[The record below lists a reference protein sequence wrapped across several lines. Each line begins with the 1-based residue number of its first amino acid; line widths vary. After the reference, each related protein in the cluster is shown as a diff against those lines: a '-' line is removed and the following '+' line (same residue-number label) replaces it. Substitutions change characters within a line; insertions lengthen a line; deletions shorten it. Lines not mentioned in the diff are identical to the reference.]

1 MKVQNSRTNGMFFG
15 ACMFVLLLA
24 ASVTVF
30 ADSYAWVGGANGSW
44 ASSDSY
50 SPKGTP
56 GADDEVVLPTGTTC
70 LDASDDD
77 EFAAAN
83 AIKRIIPNDNCILE
97 IDVGNK
103 DRTLSFAFTYQAQDG
118 RNRGKM
124 IKKGSG
130 SLTLGSTRDD
140 YLYKSSIRYDYYS
153 NFDIVEGALKLPQ
166 DGTSGISAR
175 LGNVAISNNA
185 TLFTLATPGT
195 TATHTYVLELWG
207 EEGAVI
213 TNTAPVS
220 YAAGQVLSAQ
230 GSSLSV
236 FAGKICSPIRW
247 WGSGYYHLTGTN
259 NALAPSSSF
268 TQSGNTGRGFNG
280 PYVGVTSFGRK
291 GEPSSTGTY
300 GSIFSRDNGGAFKYL
315 GSGEETDVDLSV
327 SSVAA
332 TPYPAY
338 LSGGDV
344 GGLVWKGLWQ
354 PAAASLQQ
362 RLVIS
367 GDGPKTNVMK
377 GAIQRRTYSNTTYSF
392 LIRKQG
398 RGTWRIEDSSQGND
412 LQYQMYGTWGVDE
425 GTLQFTSLAET
436 NFISSLGMA
445 TECFQDYCGA
455 RDESKRVPYAFVLG
469 GDTTEGT
476 LEYVGTE
483 DEFCS
488 ERPIWLYGDGA
499 FKNSGTAKIRF
510 CGVSSVTPAENPAAR
525 AVTFTLKGTGTGENE
540 ILDITDSVARPV
552 SVVKEG
558 SGTWVLGGEQSFH
571 GALDVKE
578 GTLILR
584 RPEKYTWHRWT
595 ITSKEG
601 TVGSANNYYQ
611 MQEFALFGSNKLR
624 QNYGL
629 ELNSNYAS
637 LQPGQA
643 AYGTDKKAVPTA
655 AGRDLDRLFDDL
667 KDSASGDTYGWNC
680 TMRAPNASSGTQTP
694 VRDNPFSWIPIVMR
708 LPVGAEEVTSYDVV
722 YYQVSDHVRS
732 VTSYFVDGSVD
743 GVHWD
748 RLSTV
753 DAVGAVSA
761 GYWQYAA
768 TSFGAG
774 GQRNNEHA
782 SGCPINSRPAS
793 PFDVLNNTKSV
804 SVAAGATLAA
814 EGDIVIPCLAADM
827 SAGCG
832 TISNF
837 TFVASGSVDL
847 TNIPSNSNSVMPGWR
862 LEDCTDVANIGNW
875 MVHVNGDPRSRW
887 RVKAA
892 SDGIV
897 RIFRPGFSASFR

>member
-1 MKVQNSRTNGMFFG
+1 MT
-15 ACMFVLLLA
+15 C
-24 ASVTVF
+24 VF
-30 ADSYAWVGGANGSW
+30 AIVATSGSVFAESYTWVGGANGSW
-44 ASSDSY
+44 QSPDSF
-50 SPKGTP
+50 SPRGTP
-56 GADDEVVLPTGTTC
+56 GAADEVLLPTGTTY
-70 LDASDDD
+70 LDASDDG
-77 EFAAAN
+77 EFAAVN
-83 AIKRIIPNDNCILE
+83 AVKRIRPNDNCILE

-103 DRTLSFAFTYQAQDG
+103 DRTLECAFTYQAQDG
-118 RNRGKM
+118 RNRGKL
-124 IKKGSG
+124 IKKGLG

-140 YLYKSSIRYDYYS
+140 YYKSSTRYDYYS

-166 DGTSGISAR
+166 DGTTGISAR
-175 LGNVAISNNA
+175 LGNIAISNNA
-185 TLFTLATPGT
+185 TFFTLATPST
-195 TATHTYVLELWG
+195 TAAHTYVLELWG
-207 EEGAVI
+207 GEDAII

-247 WGSGYYHLTGTN
+247 WGSGYHHLTGTDN
-259 NALAPSSSF
+259 TLAPSSSF

-280 PYVGVTSFGRK
+280 PYAGVMSFGRK

-300 GSIFSRDNGGAFKYL
+300 GSMFSRDNGGAFKYL

-338 LSGGDV
+338 LSGGDI

-377 GAIQRRTYSNTTYSF
+377 GAIQRRYYSDTIYSF
-392 LIRKQG
+392 FIRKQG
-398 RGTWRIEDSSQGND
+398 RGTWRIEESSYGTD
-412 LQYQMYGTWGVDE
+412 LTYQMYGTWGVDE

-436 NFISSLGMA
+436 NFVCALGMA
-445 TECFQDYCGA
+445 TERFQDYCGA

-469 GDTTEGT
+469 GDSTEGT
-476 LEYVGTE
+476 LEYVGTA
-483 DEFCS
+483 DDICT

-499 FKNSGTAKIRF
+499 FKNNGTAKIRF
-510 CGVSSVTPAENPAAR
+510 RGVSSVTSGENPADR
-525 AVTFTLKGTGTGENE
+525 AVTFTLKGSGTGENE
-540 ILDITDSVARPV
+540 ILDITDSDTRPV
-552 SVVKEG
+552 SVVKED
-558 SGTWVLGGEQSFH
+558 SGKWVLGGEQSFH
-571 GALDVKE
+571 GTLDVKG

-601 TVGSANNYYQ
+601 TDGSANNYYQ

-629 ELNSNYAS
+629 ELNPNYAS

-680 TMRAPNASSGTQTP
+680 TMRAPNASSGIQTP
-694 VRDNPFSWIPIVMR
+694 VRGDPFSWIPIVMR

-722 YYQVSDHVRS
+722 YYQTSSHVRS

-748 RLSTV
+748 RLSDVDTV
-753 DAVGAVSA
+753 GGVSA

-774 GQRNNEHA
+774 GQRNKEHT
-782 SGCPINSRPAS
+782 SGCTIASAPAS
-793 PFDVLNNTKSV
+793 LFDVLNNAKAV
-804 SVAAGATLAA
+804 SVDAGATLAA
-814 EGDIVIPCLAADM
+814 EGDVTIPGLAVDL

-837 TFVASGSVDL
+837 TFAADGTVYL
-847 TNIPSNSNSVMPGWR
+847 ENIPAGFQSASLDWT
-862 LEDCTDVANIGNW
+862 LQDCDGVANLASW
-875 MVHVNGDPRSRW
+875 KVAVDDVRTDRW
-887 RVKAA
+887 RMQVSPAGDI
-892 SDGIV
+892 SVCRVG
-897 RIFRPGFSASFR
+897 FRMIIR